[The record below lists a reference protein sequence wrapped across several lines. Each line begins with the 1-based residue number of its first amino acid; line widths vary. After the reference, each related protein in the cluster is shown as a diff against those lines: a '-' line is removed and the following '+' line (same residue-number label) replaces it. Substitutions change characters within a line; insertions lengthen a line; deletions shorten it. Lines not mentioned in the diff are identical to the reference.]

1 MDIYKSPQYLII
13 QFKRFK
19 QSNQNIK
26 KSKILSNIYD
36 VTGKNKSFINFPIK
50 NLDLSNYILG
60 SKKKEVYD
68 LFAITN
74 HYGDLSGGH
83 YTSFCRNNGIWYEF
97 DDSKVKRIKDEKQL
111 ISNSAYILFY
121 RKRINT

>member
-1 MDIYKSPQYLII
+1 MDL
-13 QFKRFK
+13 
-19 QSNQNIK
+19 
-26 KSKILSNIYD
+26 
-36 VTGKNKSFINFPIK
+36 T
-50 NLDLSNYILG
+50 NYILG
-60 SKKKEVYD
+60 SNKKEIYD

-121 RKRINT
+121 KKRFNQ